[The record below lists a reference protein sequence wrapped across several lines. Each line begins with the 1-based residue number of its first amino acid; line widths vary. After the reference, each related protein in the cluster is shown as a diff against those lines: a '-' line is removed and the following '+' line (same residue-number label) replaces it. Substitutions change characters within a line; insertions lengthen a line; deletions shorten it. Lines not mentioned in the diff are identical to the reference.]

1 MKLRTEIQISPSNHK
16 IDHRQKIYFTGSC
29 FSEHISTKFKYHG
42 FNVLSNSHGIIYN
55 PISIEK
61 SINDLLEVKQYS
73 PSSLIKNGQDYC
85 SLYHHGMF
93 NGANADVVSQSV
105 NTNIVAHS
113 DFIKDS
119 AFIFISLGTSWV
131 YEWKETNEIVANCH
145 KIPSNRFNKR
155 ILAIDEVITSIHKTI
170 ENIRA
175 FNPAATIVF
184 TLSPVKHLKD
194 GFVENQLSKSILHLA
209 IQNCLQENVN
219 YFPAYEIINDDL
231 RDYRFWAADMTHP
244 NELAIDYIWEKFG
257 ETYFTK
263 ETSERMLELKKLNQF
278 LAHRPLTNDIDEL
291 KKFEADQNAKKEEL
305 KLKYPYLIL

>member
-1 MKLRTEIQISPSNHK
+1 MKLRTEIQIPSSQHK
-16 IDHRQKIYFTGSC
+16 IDHYQKIYFTGSC

-93 NGANADVVSQSV
+93 DGANANDVIQRL
-105 NTNIVAHS
+105 NTNIVTHS
-113 DFIKDS
+113 DFFKDS

-131 YEWKETNEIVANCH
+131 YEWKETKEIVANCH

-155 ILAIDEVITSIHKTI
+155 ILTIDEVTISIHKTI
-170 ENIRA
+170 ANIRV
-175 FNPAATIVF
+175 FNPTAKIVF

-219 YFPAYEIINDDL
+219 YFPAYEIMNDDL
-231 RDYRFWAADMTHP
+231 RDYRFWGADMTHP
-244 NELAIDYIWEKFG
+244 NELAIDYIWEKFW

-263 ETSERMLELKKLNQF
+263 ETTELMIEVKKLKQF
-278 LAHRPLTNDIDEL
+278 LAHRPLSSDKDDL
-291 KKFEADQNAKKEEL
+291 KKFEEDQKTKKEEL
-305 KLKYPYLIL
+305 KLKYPQLIL

>member
-1 MKLRTEIQISPSNHK
+1 M
-16 IDHRQKIYFTGSC
+16 
-29 FSEHISTKFKYHG
+29 
-42 FNVLSNSHGIIYN
+42 
-55 PISIEK
+55 
-61 SINDLLEVKQYS
+61 
-73 PSSLIKNGQDYC
+73 
-85 SLYHHGMF
+85 
-93 NGANADVVSQSV
+93 
-105 NTNIVAHS
+105 
-113 DFIKDS
+113 
-119 AFIFISLGTSWV
+119 
-131 YEWKETNEIVANCH
+131 
-145 KIPSNRFNKR
+145 
-155 ILAIDEVITSIHKTI
+155 AIDEVITSIHKTI

-219 YFPAYEIINDDL
+219 YFPAYEIMNDDL

-263 ETSERMLELKKLNQF
+263 ETSELMLELKKLNQF